1 LARPSTICHT
11 AAAALTVRLDIT
23 HEARDSNARAG
34 TLHTPHGS
42 IETPF
47 FCVVG
52 TAGSVKGVTPAEL
65 RDLGAGVLLAN
76 TYHLLL
82 RPGAEIVRDLGG
94 LHRFMAWDGPIV
106 TDSGGFQVFSLG
118 FGLEHGVGKQIGMF
132 PGATAEQP
140 DRTHRSRGQAARL
153 VRVDEAG
160 ATFTS
165 HIDGSRQRLTPE
177 SSIAIQ
183 EALGADIV
191 LAFDEPTSPLHD
203 ADYTRAAMERT
214 HRWAQRCLSTRQS
227 PDQALYGIVQG
238 GAFEELRSASARF
251 IGGLPFDG
259 AAIGGSLGKS
269 KSDMHAVIDWTRP
282 LLPPAWPRHLLG
294 IGEPED
300 LFACV
305 ERGIDQ
311 FDCVAPTRL
320 GRHGQLY
327 TPTGRLHISHPE
339 LKEDPRP
346 IQEGCGCYTCRTGF
360 SRGYI
365 RHLFAANEL
374 LGYTLGSL
382 HNLYFILELM
392 KAIRDAIHQDRL
404 ADLKA
409 DFLAR
414 YGVAYAT
421 PGMTPQAAGGQ

>member
-1 LARPSTICHT
+1 
-11 AAAALTVRLDIT
+11 
-23 HEARDSNARAG
+23 
-34 TLHTPHGS
+34 
-42 IETPF
+42 
-47 FCVVG
+47 
-52 TAGSVKGVTPAEL
+52 
-65 RDLGAGVLLAN
+65 
-76 TYHLLL
+76 
-82 RPGAEIVRDLGG
+82 
-94 LHRFMAWDGPIV
+94 
-106 TDSGGFQVFSLG
+106 
-118 FGLEHGVGKQIGMF
+118 
-132 PGATAEQP
+132 
-140 DRTHRSRGQAARL
+140 L
-153 VRVDEAG
+153 VRVDEDG

-177 SSIAIQ
+177 SSMAIQ

-191 LAFDEPTSPLHD
+191 LAFDEPTSPLHA
-203 ADYTRAAMERT
+203 ADYTLAAMDRT
-214 HRWAQRCLSTRQS
+214 HRWAERCLAARQRS
-227 PDQALYGIVQG
+227 DQALFGIVQG

-251 IGGLPFDG
+251 IGGLPFEG
-259 AAIGGSLGKS
+259 VAIGGSLGKS

-282 LLPPAWPRHLLG
+282 HLPEIWPRHLLG

-327 TPTGRLHISHPE
+327 TPDGRLHISHPE
-339 LKEDPRP
+339 LKEDLRP
-346 IQEGCGCYTCRTGF
+346 IAEGCGCYTCRTGF

-374 LGYTLGSL
+374 LGYTLASL

-392 KAIRDAIHQDRL
+392 QRIRAAIRADRL
-404 ADLKA
+404 SELRDEVLN
-409 DFLAR
+409 R

-421 PGMTPQAAGGQ
+421 PGTTPQAAGGQ